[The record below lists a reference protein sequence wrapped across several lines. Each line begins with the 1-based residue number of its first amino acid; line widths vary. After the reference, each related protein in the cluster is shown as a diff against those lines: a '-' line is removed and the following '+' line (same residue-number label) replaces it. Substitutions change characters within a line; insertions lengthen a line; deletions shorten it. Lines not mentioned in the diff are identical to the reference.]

1 MRNPWSEY
9 EVEQCSSDDLLS
21 FNFIGAAVNADM
33 EAAKQLVKLVSASP
47 VRLVDFPKGSHGCR
61 FETLGSSQSSL
72 SAVSSS
78 GCASNKVPV
87 KGAKRSLFTFTGAS
101 SGVSSIF
108 HNKYPSYNSYSSGG
122 SVDFVMNRV
131 VAKQKTEK
139 KATGLRK
146 WIRILVKK
154 TPQSS
159 L

>member
-1 MRNPWSEY
+1 MQIRDARVLPIQSFRG
-9 EVEQCSSDDLLS
+9 LL
-21 FNFIGAAVNADM
+21 
-33 EAAKQLVKLVSASP
+33 
-47 VRLVDFPKGSHGCR
+47 VRLR
-61 FETLGSSQSSL
+61 QQQ
-72 SAVSSS
+72 
-78 GCASNKVPV
+78 
-87 KGAKRSLFTFTGAS
+87 GAKRSLFTFTGAS

-108 HNKYPSYNSYSSGG
+108 HNKYPSYNSYSSGC